1 MKPGDVIP
9 SNSVI
14 IPADVAKEIATHF
27 RKVNAGPNSRN
38 EKWADLLDPQPPS
51 LREQV
56 AKAWCAEVYGEFS
69 GSAQNPAPDHL
80 DAADAVLAV
89 VADWLAA
96 QPTPYPNV
104 VNCRQRDH
112 DVRLL
117 RVRHDP
123 SATTEGGAS

>member
-14 IPADVAKEIATHF
+14 IPADEAKHTADAARQTATNL
-27 RKVNAGPNSRN
+27 RAERQTSRADFLDSV
-38 EKWADLLDPQPPS
+38 ADLLDPQPPS

-56 AKAWCAEVYGEFS
+56 AKAWCAAYYGEFS
-69 GSAQNPAPDHL
+69 GSAKAPD
-80 DAADAVLAV
+80 DMQMQSADAVLAV

-96 QPTPYPNV
+96 QPLVGDSGYPALDA
-104 VNCRQRDH
+104 QRDH

-117 RVRHDP
+117 RGQ
-123 SATTEGGAS
+123 S

>member
-56 AKAWCAEVYGEFS
+56 GTALARGE
-69 GSAQNPAPDHL
+69 GRTVAMHDDL
-80 DAADAVLAV
+80 RRADAVLAV

-96 QPTPYPNV
+96 QPLALGTSHDPAECV
-104 VNCRQRDH
+104 RGHERDH

-117 RVRHDP
+117 RGQ
-123 SATTEGGAS
+123 S

>member
-56 AKAWCAEVYGEFS
+56 AKAWCAAYYGEFS
-69 GSAQNPAPDHL
+69 GSAKAPD
-80 DAADAVLAV
+80 DMQMQSADAVVAV

-96 QPTPYPNV
+96 QPLAHRSNPV
-104 VNCRQRDH
+104 EGQRNR

-117 RVRHDP
+117 RGQ
-123 SATTEGGAS
+123 S

>member
-56 AKAWCAEVYGEFS
+56 AKAWCAEVYGEYS
-69 GSAQNPAPDHL
+69 GSARNPAPEHR

-89 VADWLAA
+89 VADRIAAEQEKPSRSWGMEVTPDFYAGLATA
-96 QPTPYPNV
+96 ESII
-104 VNCRQRDH
+104 R
-112 DVRLL
+112 
-117 RVRHDP
+117 
-123 SATTEGGAS
+123 GGAS

>member
-1 MKPGDVIP
+1 MSAD
-9 SNSVI
+9 VI
-14 IPADVAKEIATHF
+14 IPADVAKDIAAHF

-56 AKAWCAEVYGEFS
+56 AKAWCAAYYGEFS
-69 GSAQNPAPDHL
+69 GSAKAPD
-80 DAADAVLAV
+80 DMQMQSADAVVAV

-96 QPTPYPNV
+96 QPLIESWGGDPA
-104 VNCRQRDH
+104 RGSWQKQRDH

-117 RVRHDP
+117 R
-123 SATTEGGAS
+123 GAS

>member
-56 AKAWCAEVYGEFS
+56 GTALARGE
-69 GSAQNPAPDHL
+69 GRTVAMHDDL
-80 DAADAVLAV
+80 RRADAVLAV

-96 QPTPYPNV
+96 QPLVGGAVGVSDAAGLTDA
-104 VNCRQRDH
+104 QRDH

-117 RVRHDP
+117 RGE
-123 SATTEGGAS
+123 T

>member
-1 MKPGDVIP
+1 MSAD
-9 SNSVI
+9 VI
-14 IPADVAKEIATHF
+14 IPADVAKDIAAHF

-56 AKAWCAEVYGEFS
+56 AKAWCAAYYGEFS
-69 GSAQNPAPDHL
+69 GSAKAPD
-80 DAADAVLAV
+80 DMQMQSADAVVAV

-96 QPTPYPNV
+96 QPLAVYSAPPQF
-104 VNCRQRDH
+104 QRDH

-117 RVRHDP
+117 R
-123 SATTEGGAS
+123 GAS

>member
-38 EKWADLLDPQPPS
+38 EKWADLLDPQPLAHRS
-51 LREQV
+51 
-56 AKAWCAEVYGEFS
+56 
-69 GSAQNPAPDHL
+69 NP
-80 DAADAVLAV
+80 VEG
-89 VADWLAA
+89 
-96 QPTPYPNV
+96 
-104 VNCRQRDH
+104 QRNL

-117 RVRHDP
+117 RGQ
-123 SATTEGGAS
+123 S

>member
-38 EKWADLLDPQPPS
+38 EKWADLIDPKPPT

-56 AKAWCAEVYGEFS
+56 AKAWCADYYGEDS
-69 GSAQNPAPDHL
+69 GSAKNPAPDQL

-96 QPTPYPNV
+96 QPLAGPLDSYGIDE
-104 VNCRQRDH
+104 QRDH
-112 DVRLL
+112 DVRL
-117 RVRHDP
+117 RR
-123 SATTEGGAS
+123 GAS

>member
-1 MKPGDVIP
+1 MSAD
-9 SNSVI
+9 VI
-14 IPADVAKEIATHF
+14 IPADVAKDIAAHF

-56 AKAWCAEVYGEFS
+56 AHTMADSDVLY
-69 GSAQNPAPDHL
+69 DI
-80 DAADAVLAV
+80 DIRTADAVLAV

-96 QPTPYPNV
+96 QPLAVGSNSEGF
-104 VNCRQRDH
+104 RRKQRDH

-117 RVRHDP
+117 R
-123 SATTEGGAS
+123 GAS

>member
-38 EKWADLLDPQPPS
+38 EKWADLLDPQPQPQS

-56 AKAWCAEVYGEFS
+56 LDALWATLYSSDTRSGAWPG
-69 GSAQNPAPDHL
+69 GDR
-80 DAADAVLAV
+80 AADAVLAV

-96 QPTPYPNV
+96 QPLDSRVTDKSWSWPRV
-104 VNCRQRDH
+104 QRDH

-117 RVRHDP
+117 RGQ
-123 SATTEGGAS
+123 S

>member
-56 AKAWCAEVYGEFS
+56 AEVVRAHFGFTSDGLSNYY
-69 GSAQNPAPDHL
+69 PC
-80 DAADAVLAV
+80 ADAVLAV

-96 QPTPYPNV
+96 QPLVGDAVGVSDAAGLTDA
-104 VNCRQRDH
+104 QRDH

-117 RVRHDP
+117 RGQ
-123 SATTEGGAS
+123 S

>member
-38 EKWADLLDPQPPS
+38 EKWADLLDPQPPA
-51 LREQV
+51 LREQAV
-56 AKAWCAEVYGEFS
+56 AAFRKAALDRDWNLEDDGED
-69 GSAQNPAPDHL
+69 GEI
-80 DAADAVLAV
+80 ADAVLAV

-96 QPTPYPNV
+96 QPLESRV
-104 VNCRQRDH
+104 VDQSWSWGRIQRDH
-112 DVRLL
+112 DVRIL
-117 RVRHDP
+117 RGE
-123 SATTEGGAS
+123 S